1 MYFYD
6 KFVNNQNIL
15 INISVLTTALTK
27 NTEKR
32 IALFQVHVL
41 VYVRVLSSKFFFFH
55 TIIFPHAQDRLKFTA
70 NFTDLKTSIYQVELV
85 ETQFIHNR

>member
-15 INISVLTTALTK
+15 INISVLTKALTK

-41 VYVRVLSSKFFFFH
+41 VYVRVLSSNFFFTQSSFLMH
-55 TIIFPHAQDRLKFTA
+55 K
-70 NFTDLKTSIYQVELV
+70 TD
-85 ETQFIHNR
+85 

>member
-27 NTEKR
+27 NTEKW

-41 VYVRVLSSKFFFFH
+41 VYVRVLSSKFFFH
-55 TIIFPHAQDRLKFTA
+55 TFIFPHAQDRLKFTA
-70 NFTDLKTSIYQVELV
+70 NFTDWKTSSYQVELV

>member
-1 MYFYD
+1 MFFYD

-15 INISVLTTALTK
+15 INISVLTKALTK

-41 VYVRVLSSKFFFFH
+41 VYVRVLSSKFFFTQSSFLMH
-55 TIIFPHAQDRLKFTA
+55 K
-70 NFTDLKTSIYQVELV
+70 TD
-85 ETQFIHNR
+85 

>member
-1 MYFYD
+1 MYFYV

-27 NTEKR
+27 NTEKQ

-41 VYVRVLSSKFFFFH
+41 VYVRVLSSKFFFH
-55 TIIFPHAQDRLKFTA
+55 TFIFPHAQDRLKFT
-70 NFTDLKTSIYQVELV
+70 D
-85 ETQFIHNR
+85 

>member
-15 INISVLTTALTK
+15 INISVLTKALTK

-41 VYVRVLSSKFFFFH
+41 VYVRVLSSKFFFTHSSFH
-55 TIIFPHAQDRLKFTA
+55 MHK
-70 NFTDLKTSIYQVELV
+70 TD
-85 ETQFIHNR
+85 

>member
-27 NTEKR
+27 NTEKQ

-41 VYVRVLSSKFFFFH
+41 VYVRVLSSKFFFSHIHLSTCTRQTEIHCKFH
-55 TIIFPHAQDRLKFTA
+55 
-70 NFTDLKTSIYQVELV
+70 
-85 ETQFIHNR
+85 